1 MENVIEKLKEYSKQ
15 IDLEKRFSYTLN
27 TSDSFFTVHETKKL
41 NSYKNSYEQNIKL
54 KWLLCD
60 KYKQSVNQTSIDF
73 WVINNWGGIKGFKP
87 NERNIQKVEIFKK
100 QIQSNKLTKDTF
112 STISSLSKLASFIN
126 PDEFVIYDS
135 RVIYSLNWLILTLEN
150 KDALKEK
157 YYPMPSGRNKKIT
170 DFDLNTI
177 INLSHIKEYFEK
189 DQLYIMPQDAYFK
202 FCEFIKN
209 TSKLIYGEDS
219 KPYELELL
227 LFTIADDEI
236 YNDIKD
242 NLKLSIKN

>member
-15 IDLEKRFSYTLN
+15 IDLVKRFNYTIN
-27 TSDSFFTVHETKKL
+27 SSDSFFTPQETKKL

-54 KWLLCD
+54 KWLLFD

-73 WVINNWGGIKGFKP
+73 WIINNWGGIKGFKP
-87 NERNIQKVEIFKK
+87 TVRNIQKVEIFKK
-100 QIQSNKLTKDTF
+100 QIQSNKLTKDSF

-126 PDEFVIYDS
+126 PDDFVIYDS
-135 RVIYSLNWLILTLEN
+135 KVIYTLNWLILILEN
-150 KDALKEK
+150 KDSFKEK

-177 INLSHIKEYFEK
+177 INLSHIKEYTEK
-189 DQLYIMPQDAYFK
+189 DKLYISPQEAYFK

-242 NLKLSIKN
+242 NLKLSLKN